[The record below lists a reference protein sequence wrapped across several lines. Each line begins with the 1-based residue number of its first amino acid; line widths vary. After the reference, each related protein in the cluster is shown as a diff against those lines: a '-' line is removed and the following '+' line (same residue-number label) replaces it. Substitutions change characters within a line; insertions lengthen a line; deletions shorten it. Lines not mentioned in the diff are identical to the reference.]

1 MALAFCTLAI
11 AMPVSLA
18 ADGIRLLP
26 TDFSLKG
33 PENIQQLTVV
43 RLVQGKLA
51 GMVDETD
58 LRYSVADPAVV
69 VIKDGVAHGLANG
82 KTEIRVETPDGS
94 VAIAKVRVSNAET
107 EAQWSFRNHVQSVLA
122 KSGCNMGA
130 CHGAL
135 AGKGGFKLSLRGYDT
150 DADYIS
156 ITQKARGRRVEL
168 SDPGFSDVFT
178 I

>member
-69 VIKDGVAHGLANG
+69 VIKDGVAHGLAH
-82 KTEIRVETPDGS
+82 IRP
-94 VAIAKVRVSNAET
+94 
-107 EAQWSFRNHVQSVLA
+107 
-122 KSGCNMGA
+122 
-130 CHGAL
+130 
-135 AGKGGFKLSLRGYDT
+135 
-150 DADYIS
+150 
-156 ITQKARGRRVEL
+156 RRREL
-168 SDPGFSDVFT
+168 F
-178 I
+178 